1 MKEYYLMYNVGRV
14 KYLVNFHNGVKT
26 HNDGSRFFDIACFK
40 NKKKLNSF
48 VNDLLKDGYTE
59 R

>member
-40 NKKKLNSF
+40 KQEKS
-48 VNDLLKDGYTE
+48 
-59 R
+59 